1 MFNHSHRMR
10 AHYTH
15 AFSVI
20 FLSQAAYV
28 ANRRH
33 AFAIARASNLPAA
46 KWERDHGKRDDRR
59 GENRE
64 PVSGGVMPSADC
76 RMGFGDGLITLYL
89 RTRFACGACIG
100 SVLK

>member
-33 AFAIARASNLPAA
+33 AFAIARAGNLPAA
-46 KWERDHGKRDDRR
+46 KWERDHGVLTTVQEKTA
-59 GENRE
+59 NR
-64 PVSGGVMPSADC
+64 
-76 RMGFGDGLITLYL
+76 L
-89 RTRFACGACIG
+89 RAA
-100 SVLK
+100 